1 VKLNGSNRLKKLRF
15 KTAEIAEMISAI
27 MVEDRQK
34 LALLSDNHLRV
45 VLHSFFVGGK
55 KNPTLKIEIEAI
67 LSAAITGF
75 KDISNL
81 TMNDIN
87 QLIEAQ
93 KRELEQKL
101 ALITGNTLNV
111 LMKEREA
118 HEAKIAEIDAKLKSI
133 GREIG
138 LDFAEGDSTSSVKRQ
153 RIAAGT
159 DISETILNELRK
171 TSQGLSQVA
180 LSEATGLPYSAVINW
195 VKQNPDKVRAE
206 GERRG
211 RKVYLI

>member
-1 VKLNGSNRLKKLRF
+1 
-15 KTAEIAEMISAI
+15 

-93 KRELEQKL
+93 KR
-101 ALITGNTLNV
+101 
-111 LMKEREA
+111 
-118 HEAKIAEIDAKLKSI
+118 
-133 GREIG
+133 
-138 LDFAEGDSTSSVKRQ
+138 
-153 RIAAGT
+153 
-159 DISETILNELRK
+159 
-171 TSQGLSQVA
+171 
-180 LSEATGLPYSAVINW
+180 
-195 VKQNPDKVRAE
+195 
-206 GERRG
+206 
-211 RKVYLI
+211 

>member
-1 VKLNGSNRLKKLRF
+1 
-15 KTAEIAEMISAI
+15 

-87 QLIEAQ
+87 HLIEAQ

-101 ALITGNTLNV
+101 ALITGNALNV